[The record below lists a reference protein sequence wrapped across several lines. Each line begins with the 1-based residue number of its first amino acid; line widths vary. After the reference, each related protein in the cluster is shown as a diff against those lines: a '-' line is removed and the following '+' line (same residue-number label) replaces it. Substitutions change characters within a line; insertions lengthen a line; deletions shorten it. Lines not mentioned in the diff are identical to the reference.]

1 MHVKVVCL
9 QENLQHGLAQVSRAV
24 ATRTSLPALSN
35 VLISTD
41 EGRLRIAA
49 SDFSI
54 AITTWIGAAVEE
66 EGKVAVDARL
76 LADFVSTLPNDQ
88 VTLSSER
95 GKYRVDVRSG
105 RDHAEINGI
114 EPDDFPVIPTVGDEA
129 QTTSVDSAELR
140 EMIAMVEFAAAT
152 DESRPVLAGV
162 LLRLDGDS
170 LTMAAADGFRLAVRQ
185 GKLNDLFSPALD
197 VIVPAKAMR
206 ELGRLLADASEPA
219 VLYVTPNQGQLIA
232 RFGNTEFLSRLIEG
246 SFPDYRQI
254 VPRDYSTRVELGR
267 DSLLTAVKRSSY
279 FARDNNDAIRLSIK
293 PGEDELTPGL
303 VEVSANAAER
313 GNSQSFVD
321 ASIVGPEI
329 QVAFNARYLNDV
341 LNVIKGGQATLGL
354 NGANQAGVIQP
365 TGDDGYTHVITP
377 MVIGST

>member
-365 TGDDGYTHVITP
+365 TGDDGYTHVIMP

>member
-1 MHVKVVCL
+1 MKVVCL
-9 QENLQHGLAQVSRAV
+9 QENLQHALAHVSRAV

-49 SDFSI
+49 SDFNI
-54 AITTWIGAAVEE
+54 AITTWVGASVEE

-76 LADFVSTLPNDQ
+76 LAEFVSTLPNDQ
-88 VTLSSER
+88 VTLTNER
-95 GKYRVDVRSG
+95 GKFRLDVQAG

-114 EPDDFPVIPTVGDEA
+114 DPDDFPVIPTVGDEA
-129 QTTSVDSAELR
+129 QTTSVDAAELR
-140 EMIAMVEFAAAT
+140 EMISQVEFAAAS

-185 GKLNDLFSPALD
+185 GRLNELFTPSLD
-197 VIVPAKAMR
+197 VIAPAKAMR
-206 ELGRLLADASEPA
+206 ELGRLLAEASDPA

-232 RFGNTEFLSRLIEG
+232 RFGTIEFLSRLIEG
-246 SFPDYRQI
+246 SFPDFRQI
-254 VPRDYSTRVELGR
+254 VPRDYSTKVDLGR
-267 DSLLTAVKRSSY
+267 DALLTAVRRSSY
-279 FARDNNDAIRLSIK
+279 FARDNNDAIRLSIR

-321 ASIVGPEI
+321 AAINGSEM

-341 LNVIKGGQATLGL
+341 LNVIKGGQATLAL
-354 NGANQAGVIQP
+354 NGANQAGVIQQ
-365 TGDDGYTHVITP
+365 TGDDAYTHVIMP
-377 MVIGST
+377 MVIGSN

>member
-1 MHVKVVCL
+1 VKVVCL

-49 SDFSI
+49 SDFNI
-54 AITTWIGAAVEE
+54 AITTWVGASVEE

-76 LADFVSTLPNDQ
+76 LADFVSTLPNDNI
-88 VTLSSER
+88 TLSSER
-95 GKYRVDVRSG
+95 GKYRLDVQSG

-114 EPDDFPVIPTVGDEA
+114 EPDDFPVIPTVSDDA
-129 QTTSVDSAELR
+129 QTTTIDSADLR
-140 EMIAMVEFAAAT
+140 EMITMVEFAAAT

-162 LLRLDGDS
+162 LLRLDGDAI
-170 LTMAAADGFRLAVRQ
+170 TMAAADGFRLAVRQ
-185 GKLNDLFSPALD
+185 GKLNELFTPSLD

-206 ELGRLLADASEPA
+206 ELGRLLAEASEPA
-219 VLYVTPNQGQLIA
+219 ILYVTPNQGQMIA
-232 RFGNTEFLSRLIEG
+232 RFGDIEFLSRLIEG

-254 VPRDYSTRVELGR
+254 VPRDYATRVDLGR
-267 DSLLTAVKRSSY
+267 DALLTAVKRSSY
-279 FARDNNDAIRLSIK
+279 FARDNNDAIRLAIK

-321 ASIVGPEI
+321 AAIEGPEI

-341 LNVIKGGQATLGL
+341 LGVIKGGQATLGL
-354 NGANQAGVIQP
+354 NGANQAGVIHP
-365 TGDDGYTHVITP
+365 TGDDAYTHVIMP
-377 MVIGST
+377 MVIGTT

>member
-1 MHVKVVCL
+1 MKVVCL

-49 SDFSI
+49 SDFNI
-54 AITTWIGAAVEE
+54 AITTWVGASVEE

-76 LADFVSTLPNDQ
+76 LADFVSTLPNDN

-95 GKYRVDVRSG
+95 GKYRLDVQSG

-114 EPDDFPVIPTVGDEA
+114 EPDDFPVIPTVSDDA
-129 QTTSVDSAELR
+129 QTTTIDSADLR
-140 EMIAMVEFAAAT
+140 EMITMVEFAAAT

-162 LLRLDGDS
+162 LLRLDGDAI
-170 LTMAAADGFRLAVRQ
+170 TMAAADGFRLAVRQ
-185 GKLNDLFSPALD
+185 GKLNELFTPSLD

-206 ELGRLLADASEPA
+206 ELGRLLAEASEPA
-219 VLYVTPNQGQLIA
+219 ILYVTPNQGQMIA
-232 RFGNTEFLSRLIEG
+232 RFGDIEFLSRLIEG

-254 VPRDYSTRVELGR
+254 VPREYSTKVDLGR
-267 DSLLTAVKRSSY
+267 DALLTAVKRSSY
-279 FARDNNDAIRLSIK
+279 FARDNNDAIRLAIK

-321 ASIVGPEI
+321 AAIEGPEI

-341 LNVIKGGQATLGL
+341 LGVIKGGQATLGL
-354 NGANQAGVIQP
+354 NGANQAGVIHP
-365 TGDDGYTHVITP
+365 TGDDAYTHVIMP
-377 MVIGST
+377 MVIGTT